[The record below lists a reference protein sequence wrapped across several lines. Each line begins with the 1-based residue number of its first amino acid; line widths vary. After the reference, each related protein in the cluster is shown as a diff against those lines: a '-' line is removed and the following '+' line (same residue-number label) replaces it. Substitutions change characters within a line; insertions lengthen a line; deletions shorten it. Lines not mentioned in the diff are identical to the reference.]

1 MRKINEVLRLK
12 FEAGLGNHKIGRAL
26 GVSASTVWDALERF
40 RASGLSWPLPFE
52 LSESALERRLYRTP
66 DGTPANPERIPDWG
80 AVQTQ
85 LHRKHVTLRLLWEE
99 YKLADPDGFQYS
111 WFCERFRAWQQQVD
125 VVMRQEHKLG
135 EKLFVDWAG
144 DTTPVVDTATGELRA
159 AYLFLAVF
167 GASNYTYAEVSFT
180 QDTAAFLS
188 AHVRA
193 LAFFGGVP
201 ELVVC
206 DNLKTGIKD
215 ACLYEP
221 EANAAYQALSEHYGF
236 CVYPARPAR
245 PRDKAKVE
253 VGVLHAERR
262 ILARLRDRTF
272 FSLGE
277 LQAAVDVALTELNER
292 PFQKMPGSRTSV
304 FLAEEAPA
312 LRPLP
317 ASPYRH
323 YERKAARVHIDYH
336 VQLLGHFY
344 SVPYRLA
351 RERVEIRY
359 SPTVVEIFH
368 DGLRV
373 ASHLRDDR
381 KGRATTTPEHM
392 PPRHRFVAEWTPERF
407 ISWGASVGPKTEE
420 LVGAIMDAKPH
431 PALGF
436 RACLGLMRL
445 AGKYGDLRLEA
456 AAMRTLA
463 VGGTSYRSVE
473 HILRNGLERQQLLPC
488 EPDPLPL
495 LHANLRG
502 PAYYTDTPGG
512 ES

>member
-1 MRKINEVLRLK
+1 MRKINEILRLK

-26 GVSASTVWDALERF
+26 GVSASTVWEALERF
-40 RASGLSWPLPFE
+40 RVSGLSWPLPPE
-52 LSESALERRLYRTP
+52 MSESALERHLYRTP
-66 DGTPANPERIPDWG
+66 DGIPANPERIPDWE

-85 LHRKHVTLRLLWEE
+85 LRRQHVTLRLLWEE
-99 YKLADPDGFQYS
+99 YKLLSPDGFQYS
-111 WFCERFRAWQQQVD
+111 WFCEQFRAWQRQVD

-144 DTTPVVDTATGELRA
+144 DTTPVVDAATGELRA
-159 AYLFLAVF
+159 AYVFVAVL
-167 GASNYTYAEVSFT
+167 GASNYTYAEVSFA

-193 LAFFGGVP
+193 FAFFGGVP
-201 ELVVC
+201 ELVVP

-221 EANAAYQALSEHYGF
+221 EAQAAYQALAEHYGF
-236 CVYPARPAR
+236 CVLPARPRR

-262 ILARLRDRTF
+262 ILARLRNRTF
-272 FSLGE
+272 FSLSE
-277 LQAAVDVALTELNER
+277 LQAAVGVALTELNER
-292 PFQKMPGSRTSV
+292 PFQNLPGSRRSV
-304 FLAEEAPA
+304 FEAEEAPA

-317 ASPYRH
+317 ASPYCH

-336 VQLLGHFY
+336 VQLAGHFY
-344 SVPYRLA
+344 SVPYRLV

-359 SPTVVEIFH
+359 TATVVEIFH

-373 ASHLRDDR
+373 ASHVRDDR
-381 KGRATTTPEHM
+381 PGRATTMREHM

-407 ISWGASVGPKTEE
+407 SSWGASVGPRTEE
-420 LVGAIMDAKPH
+420 LVGAIMAAKPH

-445 AGKYGDLRLEA
+445 ARKYGEVRLEA
-456 AAMRTLA
+456 AAARTLA

-473 HILRNGLERQQLLPC
+473 HILRNGLDRQQLLLS
-488 EPDPLPL
+488 EPTSLPL

-502 PAYYTDTPGG
+502 PAYYTDMPGG